1 MSIKTRFAPSPTGF
15 LHVGNARA
23 ALFCYLFAKAANG
36 AFMLRYDDT
45 DAARSTSEY
54 ADAIAEDLRWLG
66 LTPDETARQ
75 SERFARYEA
84 AFSDLVARGL
94 VYACYESPE
103 ELEKK
108 RKRQLAR
115 GLPPVYDRAA
125 LELSEAEK
133 AALDAT
139 LDAEGHKPHWRF
151 KLSGEMVAW
160 EDLIRG
166 TQKIDM
172 SSVSDPVIRRGD
184 GTWLYS
190 LPSVVDDMD
199 FNVSHVIRGEDHV
212 TNTATQIEMI
222 AALGGQM
229 PAFAHFSLLL
239 AEDGSALSKRLGD
252 LMGGLTLREL
262 CKAGYE
268 AMALNSLLA
277 RLGTSDAVVPVQSM
291 DELIANF
298 DIARLGRAPARFNRQ
313 DVARLNARIL
323 HDMAYAVAQP
333 RLAALDVTQD
343 ENFWQVARGNLNLFS
358 DITAIQNLIEGQVTP
373 VIESQNADYLAQALA
388 ALPAAPLDGDSWTIW
403 TTALKQ
409 QTGRKGRDLFMPLRL
424 ALTGQAHGPEMNFLL
439 PLIGYDKASIR
450 LSGKTG

>member
-1 MSIKTRFAPSPTGF
+1 
-15 LHVGNARA
+15 
-23 ALFCYLFAKAANG
+23 
-36 AFMLRYDDT
+36 
-45 DAARSTSEY
+45 
-54 ADAIAEDLRWLG
+54 
-66 LTPDETARQ
+66 
-75 SERFARYEA
+75 
-84 AFSDLVARGL
+84 
-94 VYACYESPE
+94 
-103 ELEKK
+103 
-108 RKRQLAR
+108 
-115 GLPPVYDRAA
+115 
-125 LELSEAEK
+125 
-133 AALDAT
+133 
-139 LDAEGHKPHWRF
+139 
-151 KLSGEMVAW
+151 
-160 EDLIRG
+160 
-166 TQKIDM
+166 M

-291 DELIANF
+291 DELIADF

-439 PLIGYDKASIR
+439 PLIGYDKAATR
-450 LSGKTG
+450 LNGKTG